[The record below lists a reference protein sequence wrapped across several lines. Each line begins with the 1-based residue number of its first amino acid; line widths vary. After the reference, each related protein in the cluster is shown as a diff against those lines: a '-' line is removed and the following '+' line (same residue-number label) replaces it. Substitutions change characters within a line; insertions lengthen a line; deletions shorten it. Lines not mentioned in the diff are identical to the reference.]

1 MFLVS
6 LSLSADARH
15 RRSFGYCT
23 VIVDS
28 VNDSNFLALFIYL
41 FMTIIFLKNIIITVI
56 LALELVYLSS
66 SWSQMI
72 TLLLNS

>member
-1 MFLVS
+1 MFRVS

-41 FMTIIFLKNIIITVI
+41 FMTIIFLKNIIITAI
-56 LALELVYLSS
+56 LALKK
-66 SWSQMI
+66 I
-72 TLLLNS
+72 